1 MCICVVVTVRF
12 YGCCGKV
19 GLRVQ
24 SAFAWFF
31 THTHTHTHKGMCICV
46 MASVRFYGCRR
57 KVGLR
62 KLVCFCLV
70 LDTQEKCTSA

>member
-1 MCICVVVTVRF
+1 MCICVMITVRF

-24 SAFAWFF
+24 SASAWFF
-31 THTHTHTHKGMCICV
+31 THTHKGMCICV
-46 MASVRFYGCRR
+46 MASVRFYGCHG
-57 KVGLR
+57 KVSLR

-70 LDTQEKCTSA
+70 LDTQEKCVSV